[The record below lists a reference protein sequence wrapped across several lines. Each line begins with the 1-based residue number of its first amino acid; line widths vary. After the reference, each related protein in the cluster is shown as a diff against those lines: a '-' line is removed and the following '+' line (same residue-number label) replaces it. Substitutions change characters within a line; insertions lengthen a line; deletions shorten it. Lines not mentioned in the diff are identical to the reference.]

1 MIDGQLIAHYKI
13 KQFRQ
18 NIGVVSQEPILFG
31 ISIYENIRFGKMNA
45 TRAEI
50 EQAAEQANAHNFIMK
65 LPNKYD
71 TLVGERG
78 IQLSGGEKQRI
89 ALARALVK
97 QPSILLLDE
106 ATSAL
111 DNVSERIVQEAL
123 DRACK
128 NRTTIVIAHRLTTI
142 QNADYIYVLDKGDVI
157 EEGTHETL
165 LAKEGGKYQ
174 TMVKMQQAEKT
185 IDTHD
190 GLMNMA
196 KVVAEDEEQILE
208 RIRLLSESEEIDKN
222 QRASISTRKR
232 SIFLRLIKMNSPE
245 WMFILIGCLTCLL
258 GGLRGP
264 LFSILFAKIINE
276 FNDCKYTDIRHRV
289 LITSGLLIVIGAVFM
304 ILHFFQFVTFGIAG
318 AKLVS
323 RIRSKAFACFLR
335 QEVAYFDRP
344 ENSSG
349 AICNQLSSN
358 AAAIEDMAGTRLGVI
373 CESLSMSAFG
383 FLLGLFYNWQL
394 TMIIAIPFFIMLIA
408 VVIDIRLSSWLKTQA
423 DLIYSQASTL
433 AVEVITNMRT
443 VKQLSMEN
451 EVLQQYSNMIDQ
463 ILIVFWRPEA
473 LFAMTHDE
481 NINETEILQENI
493 SDEKSISNINGD
505 IQFDNVTFSYP
516 SRENATAL
524 NNLKFIARANQT
536 TALVGSSGCGK
547 STCVSLLLR
556 YYEPSSGRIMI
567 DGQSITDYKIKRF
580 RQNIGVVSQEP
591 ILFGISIYENIRF
604 GKMNATRAEI
614 EQAAEQANAH
624 NFIMKLPNKY
634 ETLVGER
641 GIQLSGGEKQRIAL
655 ARALVKQPTILLL
668 DEATSALDN
677 VSERIVQEALD
688 RACKNRTTIV
698 IAHRLTTIQNADYIY
713 VLDKGSVIEEGTH
726 ETLLVKEGGTY
737 QTMVK
742 MQQSEKTIGTQDG
755 LMNMAKAAAED
766 EEQLLE
772 RVRLLSDSEATD
784 INRRTSMMSSRE
796 KSVFVRLLKMNSPE
810 WMFILIG
817 CVACLLGGLRGPL
830 FSILFAKIINEFN
843 DCKYSDVRRR
853 VLITSSLF
861 ILIGAV
867 FMILHFFQFV
877 AFGVAGAK
885 IVSRLRSKAFGCFLR
900 QEVAYFDR
908 PENSSGAVCNQLSS
922 NAAAIE
928 NIVGSRLGVICETLS
943 LSIFGFVLGLFFNWQ
958 LTLIIAIPF
967 VIILIVS
974 VIQIRLSSWLK
985 TQSDVIYS
993 QASSLAV
1000 EVITNMRT
1008 VKQLSMENEVS
1019 RQYSNMMDQVLTI
1032 FWKPEVLFSAA
1043 LGLYWAM
1050 NSITLGLL
1058 YWRALVLVENNEID
1072 MSDVVIISAFGM
1084 FALEALNVVEVLA
1097 ERIGQSFAAAHA
1109 FFDLFDRIPLIDNG
1123 SNKGQEL
1130 ANFSGETE
1138 FNQVKFVYPSRP
1150 AVHVLNKLQLSIK
1163 SGQRI
1168 ALVGASGCGKST
1180 IVQLLERFYDVTH
1193 GELTLDGVDIRQLN
1207 LQWLRSRLGVVSQE
1221 PVLFDLTIAENITYG
1236 LENIPTDEIILAA
1249 TKANIHQFIQ
1259 QLPQGYETKVGVKGS
1274 FLSGGE
1280 KQRIAIARVLIRR
1293 PKILLL
1299 DEATSAMDPYNEQI
1313 VQATLEQAQTED
1325 PSRTSLIIAHR
1336 LSTIRSCDLIHVL
1349 EMGRIVESGTH
1360 TELVQKGG
1368 IYYTMLNAQNNVQ

>member
-1 MIDGQLIAHYKI
+1 MSCIIPVVVGSGLIFAKVITKQTEEQLSSYSKAGQIAQEVFSSLRTVLSFNGSKSQQKQYEKELKLNEWCTVRKDAAFGAFFGWLFFINFLVYSIGFTFGSILMSDGNHRTLTISDILVVVNMFAQALGFLNAIGPFFRSISEAQGAAISVFRLIDEADDENINETEILQENISDDRSISYINGDIQFDNVSFFYPSRENATALNNLKLIARANQTTALVGSSGCGKSTCVSLLLRYYEPSSGRIMIDGQLIAHYKI

-142 QNADYIYVLDKGDVI
+142 QNADYIYVLDKGRVI

-373 CESLSMSAFG
+373 CEGLSMSAFG
-383 FLLGLFYNWQL
+383 FVLGLFFNWQL
-394 TMIIAIPFFIMLIA
+394 TMIIAIPLIILIIA
-408 VVIDIRLSSWLKTQA
+408 SIIEIRLGTWLKTQA

-443 VKQLSMEN
+443 VKQLSIEN
-451 EVLQQYSNMIDQ
+451 EVL
-463 ILIVFWRPEA
+463 
-473 LFAMTHDE
+473 
-481 NINETEILQENI
+481 
-493 SDEKSISNINGD
+493 
-505 IQFDNVTFSYP
+505 
-516 SRENATAL
+516 
-524 NNLKFIARANQT
+524 
-536 TALVGSSGCGK
+536 
-547 STCVSLLLR
+547 
-556 YYEPSSGRIMI
+556 
-567 DGQSITDYKIKRF
+567 
-580 RQNIGVVSQEP
+580 
-591 ILFGISIYENIRF
+591 
-604 GKMNATRAEI
+604 
-614 EQAAEQANAH
+614 
-624 NFIMKLPNKY
+624 
-634 ETLVGER
+634 
-641 GIQLSGGEKQRIAL
+641 
-655 ARALVKQPTILLL
+655 
-668 DEATSALDN
+668 
-677 VSERIVQEALD
+677 
-688 RACKNRTTIV
+688 
-698 IAHRLTTIQNADYIY
+698 
-713 VLDKGSVIEEGTH
+713 
-726 ETLLVKEGGTY
+726 
-737 QTMVK
+737 
-742 MQQSEKTIGTQDG
+742 
-755 LMNMAKAAAED
+755 
-766 EEQLLE
+766 
-772 RVRLLSDSEATD
+772 
-784 INRRTSMMSSRE
+784 
-796 KSVFVRLLKMNSPE
+796 
-810 WMFILIG
+810 
-817 CVACLLGGLRGPL
+817 
-830 FSILFAKIINEFN
+830 
-843 DCKYSDVRRR
+843 
-853 VLITSSLF
+853 
-861 ILIGAV
+861 
-867 FMILHFFQFV
+867 
-877 AFGVAGAK
+877 
-885 IVSRLRSKAFGCFLR
+885 
-900 QEVAYFDR
+900 
-908 PENSSGAVCNQLSS
+908 
-922 NAAAIE
+922 
-928 NIVGSRLGVICETLS
+928 
-943 LSIFGFVLGLFFNWQ
+943 
-958 LTLIIAIPF
+958 
-967 VIILIVS
+967 
-974 VIQIRLSSWLK
+974 
-985 TQSDVIYS
+985 
-993 QASSLAV
+993 
-1000 EVITNMRT
+1000 
-1008 VKQLSMENEVS
+1008 
-1019 RQYSNMMDQVLTI
+1019 RQYSSLLDQVLKKSWIPEAMCATMFAL
-1032 FWKPEVLFSAA
+1032 FWTLNPL
-1043 LGLYWAM
+1043 
-1050 NSITLGLL
+1050 TLGLL
-1058 YWRALVLVENNEID
+1058 YWRALILVEKNELDI
-1072 MSDVVIISAFGM
+1072 SDVVTISAFGI
-1084 FALEALNVVEVLA
+1084 FSLESLKVVGMLS
-1097 ERIGQSFAAAHA
+1097 ERIGASLAAAHA
-1109 FFDLFDRIPLIDNG
+1109 FFDLFDRIPTIDNG

-1130 ANFSGETE
+1130 TNFSGETE
-1138 FNQVKFVYPSRP
+1138 LNQVQFMYPTRP
-1150 AVHVLNKLQLSIK
+1150 AVLVLNKLQLSIK

-1221 PVLFDLTIAENITYG
+1221 PV
-1236 LENIPTDEIILAA
+1236 
-1249 TKANIHQFIQ
+1249 
-1259 QLPQGYETKVGVKGS
+1259 
-1274 FLSGGE
+1274 
-1280 KQRIAIARVLIRR
+1280 
-1293 PKILLL
+1293 
-1299 DEATSAMDPYNEQI
+1299 
-1313 VQATLEQAQTED
+1313 
-1325 PSRTSLIIAHR
+1325 
-1336 LSTIRSCDLIHVL
+1336 
-1349 EMGRIVESGTH
+1349 
-1360 TELVQKGG
+1360 
-1368 IYYTMLNAQNNVQ
+1368 